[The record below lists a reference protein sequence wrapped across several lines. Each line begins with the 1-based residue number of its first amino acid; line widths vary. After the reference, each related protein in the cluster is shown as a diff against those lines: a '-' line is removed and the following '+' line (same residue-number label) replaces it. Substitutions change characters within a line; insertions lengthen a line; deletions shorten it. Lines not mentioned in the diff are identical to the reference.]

1 MKIISLAPKSI
12 LMFGTLLLL
21 AAGCATKKPVA
32 QNYLFFPAA
41 PDEPR
46 IQYLTSFGN
55 ETDLGSSSKL
65 NDFLVG
71 EEKVYRP
78 IWKPYGLSIKKGKV
92 YVCDTQAANVS
103 IADLVK
109 RKIHYLKP
117 EGQAAMKTPVN
128 VAADADGTVYVT
140 DTGRAQVLIYDPAG
154 NLVTAIGKKDE
165 MKPAGVAVFGSKFY
179 VTDLANHCV
188 RVYDKTSKE
197 LLFTAP
203 RNATNDQS
211 RLFGPSNIAIGAD
224 GHMYVSDT
232 RGFALKVYDAEGNYI
247 RTIGE
252 QGVTPGQFSLP
263 KGVGVDHEGRAYV
276 VDAAAPVVQM
286 FDPEGHLLMFFGQ
299 PDSSGAAGLYLPAGL
314 TVDYEN
320 TALFQKY
327 VAPGYRLEY
336 LILLTNQLGPNKVSI
351 YGFIKK
357 A

>member
-1 MKIISLAPKSI
+1 MKIISLTPKFI
-12 LMFGTLLLL
+12 LGFGVLLLL
-21 AAGCATKKPVA
+21 AAGCATKKPVS

-117 EGQAAMKTPVN
+117 KGQAAMKTPVN
-128 VAADADGTVYVT
+128 VAADLDGTVYVT
-140 DTGRAQVLIYDPAG
+140 DTGRAQVLIYDSAG
-154 NLVTAIGKKDE
+154 NLVTALGKKDE
-165 MKPAGVAVFGSKFY
+165 MKPAGIAVFGSKLY

-203 RNATNDQS
+203 RN
-211 RLFGPSNIAIGAD
+211 
-224 GHMYVSDT
+224 
-232 RGFALKVYDAEGNYI
+232 
-247 RTIGE
+247 
-252 QGVTPGQFSLP
+252 
-263 KGVGVDHEGRAYV
+263 
-276 VDAAAPVVQM
+276 
-286 FDPEGHLLMFFGQ
+286 
-299 PDSSGAAGLYLPAGL
+299 
-314 TVDYEN
+314 
-320 TALFQKY
+320 
-327 VAPGYRLEY
+327 
-336 LILLTNQLGPNKVSI
+336 
-351 YGFIKK
+351 
-357 A
+357 